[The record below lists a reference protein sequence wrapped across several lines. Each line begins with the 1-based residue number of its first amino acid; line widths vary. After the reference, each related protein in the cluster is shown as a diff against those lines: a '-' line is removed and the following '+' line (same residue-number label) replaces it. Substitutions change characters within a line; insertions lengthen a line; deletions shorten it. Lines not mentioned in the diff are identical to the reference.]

1 MKTLVLLAMAATL
14 GITTTVR
21 DSAVSFATVI
31 HTCQGTLG
39 GVSYHHGHAQI
50 IGVSGV
56 NVAMFAANSSGYQS
70 MTFKQQRGPKS
81 ALVTV
86 SSHGD
91 SVDAQH
97 SVLRDGGRV
106 ICILPDKAR

>member
-1 MKTLVLLAMAATL
+1 MKILALLAMTGTL
-14 GITTTVR
+14 GVTTTVR
-21 DSAVSFATVI
+21 DSSITFAMLI
-31 HTCQGTLG
+31 QTCRGTLG

-97 SVLRDGGRV
+97 SVLRAGGRA